1 MTRTTSPRVATV
13 PTTVR
18 GPYRIHVVAEKT
30 GVPAATLR
38 AWERRYGIPSPERT
52 ATGYRLYGDR
62 EVELVR
68 RLSSLVEAGV
78 SAQDAARQVLAE
90 SPAAA
95 PPREGGREPLVIDP
109 FEAAAARIVVA
120 VERFDELGI
129 QEELRRALF
138 LGNASQVAD
147 RVLTPALRQVGELW
161 HAGTLSIAQEHLA
174 TEHVAAVIRDLV
186 QLARRDDAEHSVL
199 CACFADEE
207 HVIGLLSTAVQ
218 IATWGLR
225 PVVLGAR
232 TPPSAIRD
240 SVRALAPSI
249 VALSVTI
256 PPSPARQRELLDEY
270 ASACA
275 GVPWLVGGAAAPAMA
290 AAIEARGGAVAP
302 PHVAELRKL
311 VQARIRDAKGFRERR
326 APAPH
331 PTDPGKRKKP

>member
-1 MTRTTSPRVATV
+1 MTRTPSQRSVG
-13 PTTVR
+13 PTPLR
-18 GPYRIHVVAEKT
+18 GPYRIHVVAEMT

-52 ATGYRLYGDR
+52 ASGYRLYGEH

-68 RLSSLVEAGV
+68 RMNDQVTSGV

-90 SPAAA
+90 APAAA
-95 PPREGGREPLVIDP
+95 PIHEGAKDPALLDP
-109 FEAAAARIVVA
+109 FAAASARIVDA
-120 VERFDELGI
+120 VVRFDEVGI
-129 QEELRRALF
+129 QDELRRALF
-138 LGNASQVAD
+138 LGSASQVAD
-147 RVLTPALRQVGELW
+147 RVLGTALREVGELW

-174 TEHVAAVIRDLV
+174 TEHVAAVVRDLV

-199 CACFADEE
+199 CACFADED

-240 SVRALAPSI
+240 SIRALSPSI

-256 PPSPARQRELLDEY
+256 PPNPARQRELLDEY
-270 ASACA
+270 AAACD
-275 GVPWLVGGAAAPAMA
+275 GVPWLVGGHAAAAMA
-290 AAIEARGGAVAP
+290 GAIEARGGALAP
-302 PHVAELRKL
+302 SNVNDLRKL
-311 VQARIRDAKGFRERR
+311 VQQMLRETKSPRERHE
-326 APAPH
+326 PSQPE
-331 PTDPGKRKKP
+331 PTKRKRP

>member
-1 MTRTTSPRVATV
+1 M
-13 PTTVR
+13 TVR
-18 GPYRIHVVAEKT
+18 GPYRIHVVAEMT

-52 ATGYRLYGDR
+52 ASGYRLYGER

-68 RLSSLVEAGV
+68 RMNEQVGAGV

-90 SPAAA
+90 APPAPPVAEGARDPIPLDAFAAA
-95 PPREGGREPLVIDP
+95 S
-109 FEAAAARIVVA
+109 ARIVDA
-120 VERFDELGI
+120 VVRFDEVGI
-129 QEELRRALF
+129 QDELRRALF
-138 LGNASQVAD
+138 LGSASQVAD
-147 RVLTPALRQVGELW
+147 RVLTSALREVGELW
-161 HAGTLSIAQEHLA
+161 HAGNLSIAQEHLA
-174 TEHVAAVIRDLV
+174 TEHVAAVVRDLV

-240 SVRALAPSI
+240 SIRALAPSI

-256 PPSPARQRELLDEY
+256 PPNPARQRELLDEY
-270 ASACA
+270 ASACSD
-275 GVPWLVGGAAAPAMA
+275 VPWLVGGAAAPAMA
-290 AAIEARGGAVAP
+290 AAIEARGGVLAP
-302 PHVAELRKL
+302 NNVNDLRKL
-311 VQARIRDAKGFRERR
+311 VQQMLRDTKSPRNRHE
-326 APAPH
+326 PSH
-331 PTDPGKRKKP
+331 TDPTKRKRP